1 MIPVRGYAGHRVAV
15 LGLGRSGLPSVAA
28 LEAGGA
34 EVIASAEA
42 PARPRFVTVPRE
54 ICEVSLVRKMAEP
67 PSWFMPASKLT
78 RVRVE
83 FFSNTIASVRSRS
96 G

>member
-34 EVIASAEA
+34 EVIAWDDGAAAREATISRFGEDAMIAATARIHGLTVVTRNVADFKALGVDLFNPFSATA
-42 PARPRFVTVPRE
+42 Q
-54 ICEVSLVRKMAEP
+54 S
-67 PSWFMPASKLT
+67 
-78 RVRVE
+78 
-83 FFSNTIASVRSRS
+83 
-96 G
+96 